1 MTHSCLTFEHIQLHR
16 KQNLVF
22 EDLCYRLDQ
31 GKRYAL
37 MGPNGSGKS
46 SLLHVAMGLVAPQ
59 KGVCTL
65 LGRAPARARIC
76 VSYLPEKLFFFP
88 SLAAKDL
95 LRTLT
100 TSPDHRAR
108 AGDFLKTLEFSN
120 GLYDKSLR
128 DLSKGSYQKILLSIC
143 LTAEKELYLLDEPT
157 TGLDPESIDKVLK
170 MMADLSTQG
179 RTVLFTT
186 HNIEETKDVDTLL
199 TLQNHRLFPL
209 EKKKAIDYYKNTW
222 GAL

>member
-1 MTHSCLTFEHIQLHR
+1 MINPALSFENVQLYR
-16 KQNLVF
+16 KQSLVF
-22 EDLCYRLDQ
+22 EDLSYTFDR
-31 GKRYAL
+31 GKCYAL

-46 SLLHVAMGLVAPQ
+46 SLLHVAMGLVTPQ

-65 LGRAPARARIC
+65 LGESLARARIR

-100 TSPDHRAR
+100 TSPGHRAR
-108 AGDFLKTLEFSN
+108 AEDFLKTLEFN
-120 GLYDKSLR
+120 DELYDKPLR
-128 DLSKGSYQKILLSIC
+128 DLSKGSYQKILLSVC

-157 TGLDPESIDKVLK
+157 SGLDPDSVDKILAVIESLC
-170 MMADLSTQG
+170 AEG

-186 HNIEETKDVDTLL
+186 HNAYETKDAHTLF
-199 TLQNHRLFPL
+199 TLENHHLFPL
-209 EKKKAIDYYKNTW
+209 ETKKAIHYYKNTW